1 MLVCWY
7 ASAQVEILPPIFI
20 RVHVFFTE
28 PRRTA
33 KAAPFRSVH
42 GRGGTELRASPS

>member
-20 RVHVFFTE
+20 RVDVFFHGAATDGQGGAVPLGAR
-28 PRRTA
+28 PRR
-33 KAAPFRSVH
+33 H
-42 GRGGTELRASPS
+42 